1 MGLLAVATQEL
12 SDSYD
17 QPQDQKLDLDLDF
30 YEQIESMT
38 DEFMVGIRRVELQK
52 KQQEQAIFNI
62 LAKQEA
68 IDQEN
73 LKKIGEKLAVLHE

>member
-1 MGLLAVATQEL
+1 
-12 SDSYD
+12 
-17 QPQDQKLDLDLDF
+17 
-30 YEQIESMT
+30 MT